1 MKIVWYILVGF
12 FNLLMSSLK
21 MLSKKKRELYNKRYK
36 ICQSC
41 DYLDKSFCKI
51 CGCFVKAK
59 TKVDK
64 EECPKK
70 YW

>member
-1 MKIVWYILVGF
+1 
-12 FNLLMSSLK
+12 